1 MAFFLPNNLTDNEKM
16 LQAAKRLK
24 FLTGRLK
31 CTIFKLTGQYRE
43 YWTIMCSLMI
53 KVFKNA
59 KNDFITI
66 ILGLIANFF
75 STILIY
81 FIFTNYFD
89 QKIGLLA
96 SVIYLTSFWSYHIC
110 LFIGHVILSQMFF
123 LISILFYN

>member
-1 MAFFLPNNLTDNEKM
+1 MHNIQTN
-16 LQAAKRLK
+16 RS
-24 FLTGRLK
+24 
-31 CTIFKLTGQYRE
+31 QYRE

-81 FIFTNYFD
+81 FIFY
-89 QKIGLLA
+89 K
-96 SVIYLTSFWSYHIC
+96 
-110 LFIGHVILSQMFF
+110 LF
-123 LISILFYN
+123 